1 MLLFLFVFKSNN
13 SQQTHGSHTQSLQNS
28 NSKPE
33 ASVHRRLAEPH
44 NGTQTG
50 KANKYFTFEWRQNP
64 SVIRFLRFACING
77 RYLAFAD
84 HMILSSHPEGSVGGR
99 EVPVIY
105 VVVNAMI

>member
-1 MLLFLFVFKSNN
+1 MVQILGAYGIPAPNIGPHSV
-13 SQQTHGSHTQSLQNS
+13 SQYIAELHTIEDN
-28 NSKPE
+28 
-33 ASVHRRLAEPH
+33 RRDLEVS
-44 NGTQTG
+44 G
-50 KANKYFTFEWRQNP
+50 KANKYFALSVGGSNHP
-64 SVIRFLRFACING
+64 SEIRFLRFACING

>member
-1 MLLFLFVFKSNN
+1 MIRTLLSD
-13 SQQTHGSHTQSLQNS
+13 TIEDSLDLDV
-28 NSKPE
+28 P
-33 ASVHRRLAEPH
+33 
-44 NGTQTG
+44 G
-50 KANKYFTFEWRQNP
+50 KANKNSPLSGGNP